1 MTSSSGVGVG
11 GVSRKGSRLPSSGG
25 GGGVGADSSDGE
37 GSSDGLGGG
46 GGQGAKKRSGQRG
59 GSSGHPEGSGMR
71 KGSGL
76 DDGAAVPDRLSHDKC
91 DFCRLFALGL
101 SLFLPG
107 VIARQIIEP
116 KNGKDSKTP
125 MNPVP

>member
-1 MTSSSGVGVG
+1 MTSSSGVG
-11 GVSRKGSRLPSSGG
+11 GVSRKGSRLSSSGG

-37 GSSDGLGGG
+37 GSSDGLGG

-101 SLFLPG
+101 F
-107 VIARQIIEP
+107 IIIFAWSYSEA
-116 KNGKDSKTP
+116 N
-125 MNPVP
+125 N